1 MLKKNLLQIFLLLVV
16 LIISYFFFKI
26 YFKKSNFKD
35 KTVNGSIEY
44 KYDKTNDKTN
54 DKINI
59 IKDIRYESESDNG
72 NKYTVT
78 AKIGELNKET
88 PEIIFMQTVTATIN
102 LKNAALINISSKS
115 AIFNKDTYDTQF
127 STNVLVLYEGHTIQ
141 SDNLDLFLQK
151 NLALISNN
159 ITYINLN
166 TKLQADKIEID
177 LLTKNSKIFMNES
190 SKKIKILTTN

>member
-1 MLKKNLLQIFLLLVV
+1 
-16 LIISYFFFKI
+16 
-26 YFKKSNFKD
+26 
-35 KTVNGSIEY
+35 
-44 KYDKTNDKTN
+44 
-54 DKINI
+54 
-59 IKDIRYESESDNG
+59 
-72 NKYTVT
+72 
-78 AKIGELNKET
+78 
-88 PEIIFMQTVTATIN
+88 MQTVTATIN
-102 LKNAALINISSKS
+102 LKNATLINISSKS

-141 SDNLDLFLQK
+141 SDNLDLFLQR

-190 SKKIKILTTN
+190 SKKIKILSTN